1 MSYGP
6 DKYPYLTEDDRRL
19 LALFSDVRLNFVRV
33 PPGLNLWRHRDD
45 YLRSQVERLRR
56 VVDDL
61 VAAKAQ
67 PDLVPVQAMAMLLTD
82 LDIRAGVGQGF
93 PIRFSYGPD
102 DIGRPT
108 F

>member
-19 LALFSDVRLNFVRV
+19 LTLFCDVRLNFVRV
-33 PPGLNLWRHRDD
+33 PDGLNLWHHRDD

-61 VAAKAQ
+61 VAANAE
-67 PDLVPVQAMAMLLTD
+67 PDLVPVQAMAMLLLD
-82 LDIRAGVGQGF
+82 LESRAKFGQGN
-93 PIRFSYGPD
+93 PIRFSYGPVD
-102 DIGRPT
+102 NGRST